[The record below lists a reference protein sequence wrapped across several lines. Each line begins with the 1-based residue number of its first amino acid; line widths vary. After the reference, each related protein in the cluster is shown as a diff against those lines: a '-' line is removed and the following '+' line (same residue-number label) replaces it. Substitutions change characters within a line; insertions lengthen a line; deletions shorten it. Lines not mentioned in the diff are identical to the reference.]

1 MYLFIILLCWF
12 VKMPLWLS
20 IVGTV
25 LAGLHIIE
33 NCINEIKS
41 DNQF

>member
-1 MYLFIILLCWF
+1 MALFIILLCWF
-12 VKMPLWLS
+12 VEMPLWLS

-25 LAGLHIIE
+25 LAGLRIIE

>member
-1 MYLFIILLCWF
+1 MALFIILLCWF

-25 LAGLHIIE
+25 LAGLRIIK
-33 NCINEIKS
+33 NCIDEIVS
-41 DNQF
+41 DN